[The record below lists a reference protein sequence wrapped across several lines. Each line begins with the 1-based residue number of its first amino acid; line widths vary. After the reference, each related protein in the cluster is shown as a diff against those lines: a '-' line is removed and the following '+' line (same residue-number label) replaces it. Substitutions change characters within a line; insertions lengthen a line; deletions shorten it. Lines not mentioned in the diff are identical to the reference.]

1 MSASLATGA
10 RAPLVLAGVLCVA
23 LAAVSAAV
31 LPTVPSYDPWSWI
44 VWGREVSDPHLSFL
58 VSGGPSWKPLP
69 FVFTTVW
76 GLFGGAAP
84 TLWVITARAGGLL
97 GLVFAWRL
105 TSRLLGGGWA
115 GAVGG
120 LLAVIGVVLTQD
132 WVYYW
137 LRGTSEVVLIACSL
151 GAVDRLLEGRRTQAF
166 VLGVAAALIRPEWW
180 PFVILYAAWL
190 WLREPGWR
198 SRRMTGLLLAGLL
211 LIPFLWFVPPWIGS
225 GQPFLAAT
233 HAAEYN
239 GHLGADRL
247 RTVIGRGVDLQ
258 VLPALIGAV
267 IAVGL
272 GWWRERDRL
281 LPAMAGGIVAW
292 WVVVIGM
299 TLDGYPGLERFFLPA
314 AALTCVLGAV
324 GIMRLALLAGT
335 VLERRQV
342 SVAAAAAVILIVVS
356 IPLTTQRFAEARAAG
371 PAASTAVTTLSHLD
385 AAVAAAGGHRGVF
398 PCKTSFAAVNHGV
411 QTALAWK
418 LHVTLERIGTS
429 MHAPGV
435 DFIGPHNGTDG
446 EAAPVDP
453 RLTDH
458 QTLARVDGW
467 RVVRLTDPNHPAA
480 QRLRGPLSPRG
491 FVFVL
496 AAVIRIFSWSTVRF
510 PARSVTVTVSGR
522 CRRGGRRGPGWSSAT
537 RRLRPPT

>member
-1 MSASLATGA
+1 MPVVDSPQSRPPTTGPDGETGRSAGGSRAAFLVRAA
-10 RAPLVLAGVLCVA
+10 RAPLVWSGVLCVA

-105 TSRLLGGGWA
+105 AHRLLGGGWA
-115 GAVGG
+115 GALAGV
-120 LLAVIGVVLTQD
+120 LAVVGVVLTQD

-137 LRGTSEVVLIACSL
+137 LRGTSEVVLIAGSL
-151 GAVDRLLEGRRTQAF
+151 GAVERLLARRRGQAF
-166 VLGVAAALIRPEWW
+166 ALAVAASLIRPEWW

-190 WLREPGWR
+190 WLRDPAWGSVKMR
-198 SRRMTGLLLAGLL
+198 AVLLAGLL
-211 LIPFLWFVPPWIGS
+211 LIPILWFVPPYVAS
-225 GQPFLAAT
+225 GQAFLAAT
-233 HAAEYN
+233 HAAAYN
-239 GHLGADRL
+239 GHLGPNRL
-247 RTVIGRGVDLQ
+247 RAVVGRAIDLQ
-258 VLPALIGAV
+258 VLPALIAAV
-267 IAVGL
+267 LAVGI

-281 LPAMAGGIVAW
+281 LLAMGAAVVAW

-314 AALTCVLGAV
+314 AALICVLGGV
-324 GIMRLALLAGT
+324 GLVRLGLLAGGLLEGHRALLA
-335 VLERRQV
+335 
-342 SVAAAAAVILIVVS
+342 VAVTAGLFAVS
-356 IPLTTQRFAEARAAG
+356 IPLTTQRFAQARAAG
-371 PAASTAVTTLSHLD
+371 PAADTAVTTLKHLD
-385 AAVAAAGGHRGVF
+385 AAVAAAGGHHGVF

-418 LHVTLERIGTS
+418 LHVTLERVGTS
-429 MHAPGV
+429 MRAPGL

-446 EAAPVDP
+446 APAPVDH

-458 QTLARVDGW
+458 QTIATVDGW
-467 RVVRLTDPNHPAA
+467 RVVRLTDPNHPE
-480 QRLRGPLSPRG
+480 LSTC
-491 FVFVL
+491 
-496 AAVIRIFSWSTVRF
+496 A
-510 PARSVTVTVSGR
+510 GR
-522 CRRGGRRGPGWSSAT
+522 
-537 RRLRPPT
+537 